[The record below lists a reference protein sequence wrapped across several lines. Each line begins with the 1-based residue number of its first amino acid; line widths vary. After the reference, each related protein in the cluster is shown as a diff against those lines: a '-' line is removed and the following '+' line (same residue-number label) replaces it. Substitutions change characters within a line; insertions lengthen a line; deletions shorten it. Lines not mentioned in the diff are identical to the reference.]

1 MRFTSPRL
9 SNLSHLTHQV
19 NLDDADV
26 SDARGIG
33 TLRYEKAY
41 SNEGNRNRLPRA
53 RQDGFR
59 ATGGAYRV
67 GQDPSLLFHDLGRS
81 AIRNMVRRGVME
93 QVAMRIS
100 GHRTRSVFA
109 RYDIVSESDL
119 AAAALRVE
127 AGAKA
132 ELAQATV
139 IHTSD
144 ILGQDCGNSEK
155 GEKAQKSVQ

>member
-1 MRFTSPRL
+1 
-9 SNLSHLTHQV
+9 
-19 NLDDADV
+19 
-26 SDARGIG
+26 
-33 TLRYEKAY
+33 
-41 SNEGNRNRLPRA
+41 
-53 RQDGFR
+53 
-59 ATGGAYRV
+59 
-67 GQDPSLLFHDLGRS
+67 
-81 AIRNMVRRGVME
+81 MVRRGVME